1 MAAVLIIDDSRFQ
14 RGLIRRAVEAA
25 GHEALDAADGR
36 AGLELSADVTPD
48 VVLMDLVMPGIDGM
62 ELLGLFQERGF
73 TAPVVVLTSDV
84 QDSTRA
90 RCLALGAA
98 AFVNKPVQA
107 IELRAVIDEVL
118 GLAAQRIEG

>member
-14 RGLIRRAVEAA
+14 RGVIRRAVEAA
-25 GHEALDAADGR
+25 GHEALEAADGH
-36 AGLELSADVTPD
+36 AGLERSVAVAPD

-62 ELLGLFQERGF
+62 ELLGLFRERGF

-90 RCLALGAA
+90 RCLDLGAA
-98 AFVNKPVQA
+98 AFVNKPVQEV
-107 IELRAVIDEVL
+107 ELRAVIDDVL

>member
-14 RGLIRRAVEAA
+14 RGLLRRAVEAA
-25 GHEALDAADGR
+25 GHEALEAADGH
-36 AGLELSADVTPD
+36 AGLERSVAVGPD

-62 ELLGLFQERGF
+62 ELLGLFRERGL

-98 AFVNKPVQA
+98 AFVNKPVQEV
-107 IELRAVIDEVL
+107 ELRTVIDDVL
-118 GLAAQRIEG
+118 GLAARRVEG

>member
-14 RGLIRRAVEAA
+14 RGVIRRAVEAA
-25 GHEALDAADGR
+25 GHEALEAADGH
-36 AGLELSADVTPD
+36 AGLERSVAVAPD

-62 ELLGLFQERGF
+62 ELLGLFRERGF

-90 RCLALGAA
+90 RCLDLGAA
-98 AFVNKPVQA
+98 AFVNKPVQEV
-107 IELRAVIDEVL
+107 ELRTVIDDVL
-118 GLAAQRIEG
+118 GLAARRVEG

>member
-25 GHEALDAADGR
+25 GHEVVEATDGH
-36 AGLELSADVTPD
+36 AGLAQALEVAPD
-48 VVLMDLVMPGIDGM
+48 VVLMDLVMPGIDGL
-62 ELLGLFQERGF
+62 ELLALFGERGL

-84 QDSTRA
+84 QDTTRA
-90 RCLALGAA
+90 RCLDLGAA
-98 AFVNKPVQA
+98 AFVNKPVQDV
-107 IELRAVIDEVL
+107 ELRAVIDDVL